1 MIENRNLTCIGCPM
15 GCLITVKLE
24 NGEVQRV
31 AGNTCKRGDN
41 YARKEVTHPMRIVT
55 SSVHVTGGTIPMVSV
70 KTAHDIPKEKI
81 MDIMAS
87 IEHVRVAAPIK
98 IGDVIV
104 ADAAGT
110 GVDIVATKNVVAV

>member
-1 MIENRNLTCIGCPM
+1 MEKRNLTCIGCPM
-15 GCLITVKLE
+15 GCLITVEME
-24 NGEVQRV
+24 NGEVLTV
-31 AGNTCKRGDN
+31 TGNTCKRGDD

-70 KTAHDIPKEKI
+70 KTAQDIPKEKI

-87 IEHVRVAAPIK
+87 IEHVTVNAPVK

-104 ADAAGT
+104 KNAADT
-110 GVDIVATKNVVAV
+110 GVDVIATKEIQAI